1 MADLDDKAAQTAE
14 AMDLFPK
21 MVRADR
27 EVMLRYMRARVAKFR
42 AEEEEEEEEEQER
55 LFVAP
60 IATLMVAQNIGI
72 F

>member
-14 AMDLFPK
+14 AMDLFPQ

-42 AEEEEEEEEEQER
+42 AEEEEQER